1 MSLLILALGND
12 LLGDDGVGLLA
23 ADALEQKSIPGAKV
37 AKSALSGL
45 YLVDLVEGF
54 DDLVVVDSVVG
65 DKPGEVV
72 QLSLSEMGPRIVPS
86 AHYLGLPEALE
97 LARRAGMRIPNRV
110 AIVAMQI
117 GGSQVIGE
125 GVSAEVRRGIPALVK
140 EVMKVAAQWGYGSS
154 RESDSRS
161 TAKKAKAKGRRLR

>member
-23 ADALEQKSIPGAKV
+23 ADALERLSIPRAKV

-54 DDLVVVDSVVG
+54 DDLVVVDSVIG

-97 LARRAGMRIPNRV
+97 LARHAGMTIPHRV
-110 AIVAMQI
+110 VVVAMQI
-117 GGSQVIGE
+117 GDSQVIGA
-125 GVSAEVRRGIPALVK
+125 GVSAEVRRGIPALVQ
-140 EVMKVAAQWGYGSS
+140 EVMKVVAQWGY
-154 RESDSRS
+154 S
-161 TAKKAKAKGRRLR
+161 TTQEFIP